1 MKIGEIIKQYRNE
14 HGYSLREFAKLSGV
28 SNSYISMLE
37 SGKHPRSG
45 RPIVPTLT
53 KLNQIADA
61 MGLRVDDL
69 ISAMD
74 DTPVKIDDGGGF
86 YVSPLE
92 KQIILRFRALP
103 DGERNMLLR
112 SLGLGEK
119 GDKSRGASIPYTG

>member
-14 HGYSLREFAKLSGV
+14 HGYSLREFSKLSGV
-28 SNSYISMLE
+28 SNSYLSMLE

-61 MGLRVDDL
+61 MGLRIDDL

-74 DTPVKIDDGGGF
+74 DTPVKIDDGGF
-86 YVSPLE
+86 YVSSLE
-92 KQIILRFRALP
+92 KQIILRFRDLP

-112 SLGLGEK
+112 SLGLEEK
-119 GDKSRGASIPYTG
+119 GDESRGASIPYTG